1 MHKVIIVGAGF
12 AGLQVVK
19 GLTTSSFEVTII
31 DKHNYHLFQPLLY
44 QVATAGLSPADI
56 ALPIRNIF
64 RFQNNIKVIL
74 DELIKINPKLNQITT
89 KNNTYSYDFLVLATG
104 SELSYFGQDQWKNFS
119 PGLKSIED
127 AIFLRGRIL
136 KAFEKAERLKNK
148 NEIEKVMKF
157 VLIGGSPTGVEMAG
171 AIAELSRNVLTKEF
185 STIDTKTAQIILL
198 EAGPSILA
206 TASPKLSI
214 YAKKTLEKLGVEVRC
229 NTTVKNI
236 SESIIETNTATIE
249 AETIIWC
256 AGVKASPISSWIK
269 VKTDKVC
276 RVYVNED
283 MSIPTHS
290 NIFVIGDASHVKDKY
305 GNPLPGLAPIAKQEG
320 KFVADVIKKNILNDK
335 AENKFFYKNKGY
347 LATIGRSEAIVDF
360 GWFTLKGRIGWVFWS
375 LIHIYFLIGFR
386 NRLMVFA
393 NWIWS
398 YFTFGKG
405 ARLIT
410 DNKIKKNSSFN

>member
-1 MHKVIIVGAGF
+1 MHKVIIIGAGF
-12 AGLQVVK
+12 AGLQAVK
-19 GLTTSSFEVTII
+19 GLTIPSLEITII

-64 RFQNNIKVIL
+64 RSQNNINIIL
-74 DELIKINPKLNQITT
+74 DELIEISPQLNQIKTR
-89 KNNTYSYDFLVLATG
+89 NNAYFYDFLILATG
-104 SELSYFGQDQWKNFS
+104 SEISYFGNDQWKNFS
-119 PGLKSIED
+119 PGLKNIED
-127 AIFLRGRIL
+127 AIFIRGKIL
-136 KAFEKAERLKNK
+136 KAFEKAERIKNK
-148 NEIEKVMKF
+148 KEKEKFMKF
-157 VLIGGSPTGVEMAG
+157 VLVGGGPTGVEMAG

-198 EAGPSILA
+198 EAGPSILS

-236 SESIIETNTATIE
+236 SESIIETNTAIIE

-269 VKTDKVC
+269 VKTDKVG

-305 GNPLPGLAPIAKQEG
+305 GNPLPSLAPVAKQEG
-320 KFVADVIKKNILNDK
+320 NFVANVIKKNIHNDK
-335 AENKFFYKNKGY
+335 SKNKFFYNNKGY
-347 LATIGRSEAIVDF
+347 LATIGRSEAVVDF
-360 GWFTLKGRIGWVFWS
+360 GWFTIKGRIGWMFWS

-398 YFTFGKG
+398 YLTFGKG